1 MNQFDLEQA
10 IMECWSITDD
20 MEVMLHSK
28 ADETT
33 LQNMLLG
40 LIPLYNY
47 KFENLFKA
55 FEQSLKSS

>member
-10 IMECWSITDD
+10 IMECWRVTDD
-20 MEVMLHSK
+20 LEIVLQSE
-28 ADETT
+28 ADENTT
-33 LQNMLLG
+33 QNMLIG

-47 KFENLFKA
+47 KFEKLFKA